1 MKAENI
7 RIGMKLNHRDKG
19 EITVDEETPKIIIIE
34 VPLSFEMMQDCF
46 SYSAMDAPTEIKR
59 MLMEL
64 LGETIDELILKERP
78 AHVDENWLKNKLN
91 QVKVTIE
98 EI

>member
-1 MKAENI
+1 
-7 RIGMKLNHRDKG
+7 
-19 EITVDEETPKIIIIE
+19 
-34 VPLSFEMMQDCF
+34 
-46 SYSAMDAPTEIKR
+46 
-59 MLMEL
+59 

-98 EI
+98 EVV